1 MIKGELAISDFMP
14 SEEKCFEHLRRTRW
28 YNGMVCPK
36 CGSKEM
42 KKNGTE
48 NGSQR
53 YYCYAMGMMVLSAI
67 LRVQYSTD
75 RRYLSIIGTT
85 SFSTIYRTILPIN
98 LAKF

>member
-1 MIKGELAISDFMP
+1 MIKGELVISDFMP

-28 YNGMVCPK
+28 HNGVVCPK

-53 YYCYAMGMMVLSAI
+53 Y
-67 LRVQYSTD
+67 
-75 RRYLSIIGTT
+75 
-85 SFSTIYRTILPIN
+85 
-98 LAKF
+98 